1 MKNHN
6 RVAVAIVF
14 LLRQKI
20 IKYLSYTILLGFVV
34 GFIFISRG
42 DEAGQTIVGFSVLT
56 MVFILMPIFL
66 YHRWNGKKLRDYT
79 LTKENF
85 QKMRQYS
92 KKNKF

>member
-1 MKNHN
+1 ITFH
-6 RVAVAIVF
+6 
-14 LLRQKI
+14 LLMSKVRQKMI
-20 IKYLSYTILLGFVV
+20 QYLSYILFLGYAT

-42 DEAGQTIVGFSVLT
+42 DEMGRFIVGVSVLL

-66 YHRWNGKKLRDYT
+66 YHRWNGKKLKDYT

-92 KKNKF
+92 KENKF